1 MQMLNCI
8 EYIVAKEREQN
19 VKKVLNK
26 NKNTFIN
33 NSLKSFLY
41 VGRIRFIIL
50 CYLIILLFF

>member
-8 EYIVAKEREQN
+8 EYIVAKEREKN
-19 VKKVLNK
+19 VKKGLNK
-26 NKNTFIN
+26 NKNTFIK